1 MNDLA
6 GRRMLIYPFGGFFRK
21 GANYPTNPA
30 DQVRYIKYAIA
41 RFGAYW
47 NIFWNV
53 GGPEINLKSYLSS
66 TEVKDWEM
74 KSATATFTIWASIIK
89 TATTLG
95 KESLSYVT
103 LQGEYTRLSD
113 LSSYC

>member
-1 MNDLA
+1 MPL
-6 GRRMLIYPFGGFFRK
+6 
-21 GANYPTNPA
+21 
-30 DQVRYIKYAIA
+30 A

-66 TEVKDWEM
+66 TVKDWEM
-74 KSATATFTIWASIIK
+74 KSATATFDHRWASIIK

-95 KESLSYVT
+95 KESWCLMSLYKVNT
-103 LQGEYTRLSD
+103 LVCLT
-113 LSSYC
+113 